1 LAPVL
6 DPSWYGSFSG
16 EKEVPEYMQTF
27 GELVEHGEA
36 VRLVLESTPVL
47 EALETPISEAQG
59 LTLAG
64 ELRARFDSPQHPNS
78 AMDGFALRSADAEVG
93 RVFPVVDEAPAG
105 TPATKRVGEGEAI
118 KIFTGGIIPEGAD
131 AVVPVENTSGY
142 GPEFELKSPVQ
153 PGANVR
159 GSGEDVRAGDL
170 MLSDGTE
177 IGPSEIA
184 LAASQ
189 GYGTLNVRRR
199 PRIVVFSTGA
209 ELVEPGSRELSPG
222 EVYDSNSY
230 ALLAQ
235 AREAGANAR
244 RIASATDDK
253 EALRAAMREALA
265 EADVV
270 VTSGGVSMGEKDLV
284 KDMLLELGV
293 EQRFWGIKLKP
304 GKPVFYGTREDVRF
318 FGLPG
323 NPVSAMVC
331 FELFVRPAIARMIG
345 RVEREDTGRPR
356 TRVYFDEP
364 VENKFG
370 RTHAMRVSLTRTEK
384 GLRAESVGAQGSG
397 LISSLTKADALAL
410 IGSECEGVAAGEP
423 VEAIVLRP
431 DALASR

>member
-1 LAPVL
+1 
-6 DPSWYGSFSG
+6 
-16 EKEVPEYMQTF
+16 
-27 GELVEHGEA
+27 
-36 VRLVLESTPVL
+36 
-47 EALETPISEAQG
+47 
-59 LTLAG
+59 
-64 ELRARFDSPQHPNS
+64 
-78 AMDGFALRSADAEVG
+78 
-93 RVFPVVDEAPAG
+93 
-105 TPATKRVGEGEAI
+105 
-118 KIFTGGIIPEGAD
+118 
-131 AVVPVENTSGY
+131 
-142 GPEFELKSPVQ
+142 
-153 PGANVR
+153 
-159 GSGEDVRAGDL
+159 

-177 IGPSEIA
+177 IGPSGIA

-189 GYGTLNVRRR
+189 GYGNLNVRRR
-199 PRIVVFSTGA
+199 PRVVVFSTGA

-235 AREAGANAR
+235 AREAGADAR
-244 RIASATDDK
+244 RIASATDDE
-253 EALRAAMREALA
+253 EALRAAMREALS

-284 KDMLLELGV
+284 KDILLELGV

-331 FELFVRPAIARMIG
+331 FELFVRPAIARMMG

-397 LISSLTKADALAL
+397 LISSLTKAEALAL
-410 IGSECEGVAAGEP
+410 IGPECEGVAAGEP

-431 DALASR
+431 EALASR